1 MALAAE
7 IMEKYSAITVTK
19 KDGSEPLQLDGQV
32 LPYNVLS
39 FWQWSSSDLVGNA
52 LRGKL
57 AEYIVAIAVGSNEKI
72 RTEWDAYD
80 VVTPEGIKV
89 EVKSGAYIQSW
100 AQTRLSNIQLGI
112 RPTLGWNAKTNTY
125 SSQIERQSDVYV
137 FCVLEH
143 KNQET
148 INPLNLNQWVFYI
161 IATSQ
166 LNRATGKQ
174 KTISLS
180 SLLKLNPRKANYGE
194 IDHAIRRVVSGSS

>member
-1 MALAAE
+1 
-7 IMEKYSAITVTK
+7 MEKYSAITVIK
-19 KDGSEPLQLDGQV
+19 KDGSEPFQLNGQV
-32 LPYNVLS
+32 LPFDVLS

-57 AEYIVAIAVGSNEKI
+57 AEYIVASAVGSIEQI

-100 AQTRLSNIQLGI
+100 AQNRLSNIQFGI
-112 RPTLGWNAKTNTY
+112 RPTQGWDAKTNTY

-137 FCVLEH
+137 FCVLAH
-143 KNQET
+143 KDQET
-148 INPLNLNQWVFYI
+148 IDPLNLNQWVFYV
-161 IATSQ
+161 IATSL
-166 LNRATGKQ
+166 LNRAAGNQ

-180 SLLKLNPRKANYGE
+180 SLLKLKPREVTYGE
-194 IDHAIRRVVSGSS
+194 INHAIKHVLSGSS

>member
-1 MALAAE
+1 
-7 IMEKYSAITVTK
+7 MEKYSAITVVK
-19 KDGSEPLQLDGQV
+19 KDGSEPFQLNGRV
-32 LPYNVLS
+32 LPFNVLS

-57 AEYIVAIAVGSNEKI
+57 AEYIVATAVGSIEQI

-80 VVTPEGIKV
+80 VVTPEGVKI

-100 AQTRLSNIQLGI
+100 TQNRLSTIQFGI
-112 RPTLGWNAKTNTY
+112 RQTQGWDAKTNTY

-143 KNQET
+143 KDQET
-148 INPLNLNQWVFYI
+148 IDPLNLNQWVFYV
-161 IATSQ
+161 IATSL
-166 LNRATGKQ
+166 LNRVAGNQ

-180 SLLKLNPRKANYGE
+180 SLLKLKPREVTYGE
-194 IDHAIRRVVSGSS
+194 INHAI